1 MIFGTSNGLNDK
13 RKGWKYLE
21 KAIQLTKSE
30 FDLLIFGIKKP
41 LNFNLKI
48 KGNIYFKDKI
58 NDDSEL
64 CDLYNS
70 ADCLILPSLNDNTPL
85 VSQEAQMCGLPIVLF
100 DHNGLSD
107 VIKHKFNGYKAK
119 PMDSLSLAEGIDW
132 VLENL
137 NDDKLINNSLLES
150 ENIKLKFIGNEY
162 KNLYEKIL
170 NR

>member
-1 MIFGTSNGLNDK
+1 M
-13 RKGWKYLE
+13 
-21 KAIQLTKSE
+21 
-30 FDLLIFGIKKP
+30 
-41 LNFNLKI
+41 
-48 KGNIYFKDKI
+48 
-58 NDDSEL
+58 
-64 CDLYNS
+64 
-70 ADCLILPSLNDNTPL
+70 PSLNDNTPL

-119 PMDSLSLAEGIDW
+119 PKDTLSLAEGIDW

-162 KNLYEKIL
+162 KNSMKKF
-170 NR
+170 